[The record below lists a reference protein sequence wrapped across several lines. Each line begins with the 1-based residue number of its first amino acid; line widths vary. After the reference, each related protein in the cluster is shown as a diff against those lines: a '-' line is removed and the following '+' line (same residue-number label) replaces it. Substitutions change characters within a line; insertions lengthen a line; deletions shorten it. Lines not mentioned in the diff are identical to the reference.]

1 MEKYKVVKDIGAGY
15 IELGG
20 LMRVKNS
27 KELVAMKF
35 IERGSKIDEDLV
47 REIMKHKS
55 LHHPNV
61 IRFKE
66 VNLIAFI
73 FHTFGGFW
81 LSIQVVS
88 TPTHLAIVMEYAARG
103 ELYKHIRRAGRFSED
118 DARYLFQ
125 QLISA
130 VSYCHAMQ
138 MCHRDLKL
146 EDTFLDG
153 SPEPCLKICDFSYSK
168 SVVLQSCPSSKT
180 RTAAYIPPEIFS
192 CSEYDGKMADIWSCG
207 VTLYVML
214 VGARPF
220 EDRERPQKLRRFV
233 FCIPHLPHQFVILFI
248 FQNIKDVQYKI
259 PDDRISIADI
269 KKHPWFL
276 KNLPSLLTE
285 TAQAAYFSKENQS
298 FSVQAAEEIMKIVD
312 ATKRPPPVSLHIGGF
327 GWGEKEGDAERQY
340 EE

>member
-66 VNLIAFI
+66 VM
-73 FHTFGGFW
+73 
-81 LSIQVVS
+81 VS

-130 VSYCHAMQ
+130 VSYCHAMD
-138 MCHRDLKL
+138 C
-146 EDTFLDG
+146 T
-153 SPEPCLKICDFSYSK
+153 
-168 SVVLQSCPSSKT
+168 
-180 RTAAYIPPEIFS
+180 
-192 CSEYDGKMADIWSCG
+192 
-207 VTLYVML
+207 
-214 VGARPF
+214 
-220 EDRERPQKLRRFV
+220 
-233 FCIPHLPHQFVILFI
+233 HLLSLLFI
-248 FQNIKDVQYKI
+248 ATPVE
-259 PDDRISIADI
+259 ISIADI